1 MAAEPVGPDAISS
14 GNPPPSGWRSTRD
27 YFLAGLV
34 ASGFAVAFSE
44 MLASFFVSAPS
55 LVLTIGQR
63 FIDITP
69 AALKDWAIAV
79 FGTNDKAVLIGGI
92 VVVTIIIGGL
102 LGVVARKRLELAA
115 IGFVAFGVLG
125 YALGVTD
132 PLATAGAT
140 FIPAIAAAG
149 SGIAVLVLLRRL
161 LHGPATE
168 AADPIGAP
176 SADSRR
182 AFMTASGAAV
192 VLAVGQVVIGR
203 LASGRTQSAVAAR
216 EQVTLPTVAASPST
230 TAASSNT
237 TAASSNTTAAAA
249 TTTPVEDAP
258 ITQAT
263 TTTTTAAEEVVRTVA
278 DPTPAQIARVEGVS
292 ELITPNDEFYRID
305 TALSFPSVDLDTWE
319 VSFTGLVDSP
329 FSLTYD
335 ELVALPM
342 VERYITICCVS
353 NSVGGDL
360 IGNAKWLGVPLRD
373 LVERAGVQPEG
384 TQLIGRSVDR
394 FTVGFPTEAV
404 FDGREALLA
413 IGMNGEP
420 LPVKHGFPARLVVS
434 GLYGYVSATKWLS
447 EVEFARW
454 EDFDAYW
461 IPRGWAKEAP
471 IKTQS
476 RIDTPRPGTLDAGT
490 TAIAGVAWAQNRG
503 IDMVEVQ
510 VDGGPWMEAI
520 LPEELAI
527 DTWRQWHVEYDF
539 TPGPHTIAVRATDR
553 TGYTQTSEI
562 VPPRPDGATGY
573 HTVQVVVV

>member
-1 MAAEPVGPDAISS
+1 MTAEPAGPDVTSS
-14 GNPPPSGWRSTRD
+14 GNPPPGGWRSTRD

-34 ASGFAVAFSE
+34 ATGFAVALSE

-63 FIDITP
+63 FIDVTP

-102 LGVVARKRLELAA
+102 LGVVARKRMEVAA
-115 IGFVAFGVLG
+115 MGFVAFGVLG
-125 YALGVTD
+125 YALGITD

-140 FIPAIAAAG
+140 LLPAIAAAG
-149 SGIAVLVLLRRL
+149 SGIAVLVLLIRL
-161 LHGPATE
+161 LQGAATGS
-168 AADPIGAP
+168 ADPT
-176 SADSRR
+176 SAVSPDARR

-216 EQVTLPTVAASPST
+216 EQVTLPTVAASPDT
-230 TAASSNT
+230 TAATQSATTVAT
-237 TAASSNTTAAAA
+237 TAA
-249 TTTPVEDAP
+249 VEDAP
-258 ITQAT
+258 VAET
-263 TTTTTAAEEVVRTVA
+263 TTTTQAEAEVARTVA
-278 DPTPAQIARVEGVS
+278 DPTPAQIAQVEGVS
-292 ELITPNDEFYRID
+292 ELITPNETFYRID
-305 TALSFPSVDLDTWE
+305 TALSFPNVDIDTWE

-353 NSVGGDL
+353 NVVGGGL
-360 IGNAKWLGVPLRD
+360 IGNAKWLGVPLKD
-373 LVERAGVQPEG
+373 LVERAGVRPEG

-447 EVEFARW
+447 EIEFARW

-476 RIDTPRPGTLDAGT
+476 RIDTPRPGTVEVGT
-490 TAIAGVAWAQNRG
+490 RAIAGVAWAQTRG
-503 IDMVEVQ
+503 IDKVEVQ

-520 LPEELAI
+520 LPEELTI
-527 DTWRQWHVEYDF
+527 DTWRQWHLEYDF
-539 TPGPHTIAVRATDR
+539 TPGAHTIAVRATDG
-553 TGYTQTSEI
+553 TGTTQTSEI
-562 VPPRPDGATGY
+562 VPARPDGATGY
-573 HTVQVVVV
+573 HTIQVIGV

>member
-1 MAAEPVGPDAISS
+1 MAAEPVRADAISS

-34 ASGFAVAFSE
+34 ATGFALAFSE

-102 LGVVARKRLELAA
+102 LGVVARKRMELAA

-125 YALGVTD
+125 YALGITD

-140 FIPAIAAAG
+140 LIPAVAAAG

-161 LHGPATE
+161 LQGPVTE
-168 AADPIGAP
+168 ATDPVAAVSP
-176 SADSRR
+176 DARR

-192 VLAVGQVVIGR
+192 VLAIGQVVVGR
-203 LASGRTQSAVAAR
+203 LATGRTQSVVAAR

-230 TAASSNT
+230 TAASPS
-237 TAASSNTTAAAA
+237 TTAAAA
-249 TTTPVEDAP
+249 TTAAVEEAPVTE
-258 ITQAT
+258 AT
-263 TTTTTAAEEVVRTVA
+263 TTTTRATEEVVRTVA
-278 DPTPAQIARVEGVS
+278 DPTPAQIAQVEGVS
-292 ELITPNDEFYRID
+292 ELITPNETFYRID
-305 TALSFPSVDLDTWE
+305 TALSIPNVDLDTWE

-329 FSLTYD
+329 FSLTYE
-335 ELVALPM
+335 ELVDLPM

-420 LPVKHGFPARLVVS
+420 LPVRHGFPARLVVS

-503 IDMVEVQ
+503 IDMVEVR
-510 VDGGPWMEAI
+510 VDDGAWMEAI

-527 DTWRQWHVEYDF
+527 DTWRQWHLEYDF

-573 HTVQVVVV
+573 HTVQVIVG